1 MTTTARPVAQSG
13 TFSLGGDLPVT
24 RLGYGAMR
32 ITGKGIWG
40 PPADRDEA
48 WAETSQEGLGVR
60 DETWL
65 TATTDE
71 SNRRTDAPP
80 EEAEDDAPPPEDP
93 EAGTG
98 RPSDDE

>member
-1 MTTTARPVAQSG
+1 MDCYPE
-13 TFSLGGDLPVT
+13 
-24 RLGYGAMR
+24 
-32 ITGKGIWG
+32 
-40 PPADRDEA
+40 PADRNEA

-71 SNRRTDAPP
+71 SNRRAGAPP